1 MQFGRWLE
9 PKLYAAGLF
18 VIAVLLGATTSGA
31 AQAGMSWIVVD
42 GKSGRVLQEH
52 GADKRRYPASLTK
65 MMTLYLAFEALR
77 AGTASAHKRF
87 RVSRH
92 AASRQPTKLGLRPGQ
107 KVPLRQLILAL
118 ITQSANDAAVVIA
131 EGLSRTERAFA
142 RRMTRQARKLGMTST
157 VFRNASGLPDRRQH
171 TTARDMARLAR
182 ALLRDFPA
190 RYDHFSTRRFSFRGR
205 TYVNHNRLLRD
216 YPGADGIKTGYTRAS
231 GFNLVASAV
240 RQGRRLIAVVLGGA
254 SAAARDR
261 HTVKLLDAA
270 FDSLPAQE
278 SIRRAALPIDSSPAA
293 AVTSANVISPATTN
307 APANAASP
315 ASSAAGPSPPSH
327 IDPFAA
333 LPADPAEWSIQ
344 VGAFSHREMAEK
356 RASQA
361 VLKDFDTL
369 AGHQRIVEV
378 KSSDGEALFAV
389 RFANLTAEDA
399 TGVCRTLRNEDRE
412 CLVLAPR
419 P

>member
-1 MQFGRWLE
+1 MQFERWLE
-9 PKLYAAGLF
+9 HKLYAAGLF
-18 VIAVLLGATTSGA
+18 VIAALIGATTSGA
-31 AQAGMSWIVVD
+31 AQADMSWIVVD

-65 MMTLYLAFEALR
+65 MMTLYLAFKALR
-77 AGTASAHKRF
+77 AGTATLHKRF

-142 RRMTRQARKLGMTST
+142 RSMTRQARKLGMTST
-157 VFRNASGLPDRRQH
+157 VFRNASGLPDRRQY

-278 SIRRAALPIDSSPAA
+278 SIRRAAVPNDGSPAA
-293 AVTSANVISPATTN
+293 TATSANAISPATTN
-307 APANAASP
+307 AAAASP
-315 ASSAAGPSPPSH
+315 ASSAVGPSPPSD

-333 LPADPAEWSIQ
+333 LPADAAEWSIQ
-344 VGAFSHREMAEK
+344 VGAFSHRETAEK

-361 VLKDFDTL
+361 VLKDSDTL

-378 KSSDGEALFAV
+378 KGSDGDALFAV
-389 RFANLTAEDA
+389 RFADLTAEDA
-399 TGVCRTLRNEDRE
+399 AGVCRSLRNEDRE
-412 CLVLAPR
+412 CLVFAPR